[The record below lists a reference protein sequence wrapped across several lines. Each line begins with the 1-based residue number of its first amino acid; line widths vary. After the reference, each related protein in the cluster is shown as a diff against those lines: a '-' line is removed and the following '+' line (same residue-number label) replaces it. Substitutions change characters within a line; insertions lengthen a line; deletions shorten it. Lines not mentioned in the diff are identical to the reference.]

1 MKKDI
6 HKIADYLVNV
16 AREGIALENKLLEWK
31 QSEEKKVQ
39 DLDLPASKA
48 S

>member
-6 HKIADYLVNV
+6 HKLADYLVRV
-16 AREGIALENKLLEWK
+16 TREGIPAENKLLEWK
-31 QSEEKKVQ
+31 QAEDKKSSSV
-39 DLDLPASKA
+39 LSSKA

>member
-6 HKIADYLVNV
+6 HKLADFLVRV
-16 AREGIALENKLLEWK
+16 TSEGISAENKLLEWK
-31 QSEEKKVQ
+31 QAEDKKSSNG
-39 DLDLPASKA
+39 PSSKA